1 MESELEYIIR
11 HSTSADAV
19 LDSVERWAAL
29 HTPQPQMVCGPYEG
43 RLLTVLCRSLHARY
57 VVEVGTFVGYST
69 ICLARGM
76 AQCGTLHTF
85 EVNEELESQI
95 MRHLRMAG
103 VEERV
108 RLHIGDAQQLLPGIV
123 DESVP
128 SVDLAFIDADKR
140 GTEVYY
146 EMLVPR
152 MRKGGLIVIDNM
164 LWGRKVM
171 DTERNHDRDTLMI
184 DRFNEKVQND
194 DRVENV
200 MVGVR
205 DGLMI
210 CSVL

>member
-1 MESELEYIIR
+1 
-11 HSTSADAV
+11 
-19 LDSVERWAAL
+19 
-29 HTPQPQMVCGPYEG
+29 MVCGPYEG

-76 AQCGTLHTF
+76 AQGGTLHTF

-108 RLHIGDAQQLLPGIV
+108 RLHIGDAQQLLPSIV

-146 EMLVPR
+146 EMLLPR

>member
-1 MESELEYIIR
+1 M
-11 HSTSADAV
+11 
-19 LDSVERWAAL
+19 
-29 HTPQPQMVCGPYEG
+29 
-43 RLLTVLCRSLHARY
+43 
-57 VVEVGTFVGYST
+57 
-69 ICLARGM
+69 
-76 AQCGTLHTF
+76 
-85 EVNEELESQI
+85 
-95 MRHLRMAG
+95 
-103 VEERV
+103 
-108 RLHIGDAQQLLPGIV
+108 RLHIGDAQQLLPSIV

-146 EMLVPR
+146 EMLLPR

>member
-1 MESELEYIIR
+1 
-11 HSTSADAV
+11 
-19 LDSVERWAAL
+19 
-29 HTPQPQMVCGPYEG
+29 MVCGPYVG
-43 RLLTVLCRSLHARY
+43 RLLTVLCRTLQARY
-57 VVEVGTFVGYST
+57 IVEVGTFVGYST

-76 AQCGTLHTF
+76 SQGGTLHTF
-85 EVNEELESQI
+85 EANEELESQI
-95 MRHLRMAG
+95 VRHMRMAG
-103 VEERV
+103 VDERV
-108 RLHIGDAQQLLPGIV
+108 RLHIGDAQQLLPSIV

-152 MRKGGLIVIDNM
+152 MRKGGLIVIDNV

-184 DRFNEKVQND
+184 DRFNEKVHND

-200 MVGVR
+200 MVGMR